1 MNKFVLAASCG
12 VVIGTLAGCASPPD
26 KIAGVP
32 NAGACTAADRER
44 LAILYSRQEKAA
56 RSDALGVF
64 LIGLPMAS
72 MGGGDHETEIAILKG
87 RCGDPIG

>member
-1 MNKFVLAASCG
+1 MKQAGIAASFVLAAG
-12 VVIGTLAGCASPPD
+12 ILGGCASAPD

-32 NAGACTAADRER
+32 NSGKCTAADRER

-56 RSDALGVF
+56 RNDALGVF

-72 MGGGDHETEIAILKG
+72 MSGGDHETEIAILKG
-87 RCGDPIG
+87 RCGNPA